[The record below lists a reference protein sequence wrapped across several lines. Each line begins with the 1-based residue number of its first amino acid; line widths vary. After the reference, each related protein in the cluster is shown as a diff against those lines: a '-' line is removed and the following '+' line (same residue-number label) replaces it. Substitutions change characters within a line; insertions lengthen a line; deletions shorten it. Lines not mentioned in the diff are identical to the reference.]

1 MARILMSNSIIQKI
15 NIKYIHYH
23 NQQFLKY
30 IWLQILNNTHFKVFI
45 MLSYIYKYAYG
56 FVYLLKK
63 NSSLGSANLKR
74 ERPSIQAMSYIN
86 MLLPENSVAT
96 RLIWFM
102 DKKSFQ
108 LLRRKFIHFKNH
120 DIFSVSQN
128 SSSIQLSYITEFNKF
143 GDKLKKSSWLRA
155 VTNSCSLT

>member
-1 MARILMSNSIIQKI
+1 
-15 NIKYIHYH
+15 
-23 NQQFLKY
+23 
-30 IWLQILNNTHFKVFI
+30 

-63 NSSLGSANLKR
+63 FFSRICKLE
-74 ERPSIQAMSYIN
+74 ERKAFHPAMSYIN

-143 GDKLKKSSWLRA
+143 GDKLKKSS
-155 VTNSCSLT
+155 